1 MLFNTGDEVV
11 RSLSGLI
18 STVAFQLGPDAKP
31 TYALEGP
38 IAVAGSAIKWYV
50 HQCIVAV
57 IPCRLYNTSGPLGS
71 QLTLYC
77 RLRDNVNLIDDASE
91 MDTLAGSVDHT
102 GGVYF
107 VTGFSGL
114 LAP

>member
-50 HQCIVAV
+50 HQCKVAV
-57 IPCRLYNTSGPLGS
+57 IPYTGLSA
-71 QLTLYC
+71 
-77 RLRDNVNLIDDASE
+77 DA
-91 MDTLAGSVDHT
+91 
-102 GGVYF
+102 
-107 VTGFSGL
+107 L
-114 LAP
+114 LQAPGQCEPHR